1 MTHPQNHTGLRIVIM
16 VDNQVEEGLLPE
28 HGLSLWIDT
37 GAERIVFDTGQGTA
51 LANNANRLGIEWP
64 RADHLV
70 LSHGHFDHTGGL
82 GYALTQAPQV
92 HVYCH
97 PGVVQPRYSIR
108 LGKPRPINM
117 PSEAR
122 GALSQVPE
130 HRLHWVLDPTMLSPR
145 IGLSGP
151 IARTAACEDT
161 GGPFF
166 LDLRGRRPDPIE
178 DDLALWIRTDRGLL
192 VCVGCCQAGLV
203 NTLQHILRL
212 NPGEKIHTLIGGFH
226 LLNAGGERLQQT
238 IAALRSIMPDR
249 VIPCHCTGEH
259 AIAALHDSLG
269 SRISPGA
276 AGKIYWI

>member
-1 MTHPQNHTGLRIVIM
+1 MTHPHNQSGLRIAIM
-16 VDNQVEEGLLPE
+16 VDNQVTDGLLPE
-28 HGLSLWIDT
+28 HGFSLWIDT
-37 GAERIVFDTGQGTA
+37 GTERIVFDTGQGTA
-51 LANNANRLGIEWP
+51 LAHNAHRLGIDWA

-82 GYALTQAPQV
+82 RYALAQAPQM

-97 PGVVQPRYSIR
+97 PAVVQPRYSIH
-108 LGKPRPINM
+108 LGKPRPIHM

-122 GALSQVPE
+122 GALRQVPE
-130 HRLHWVLDPTMLSPR
+130 QRLHWVLNPTMLSAR

-151 IARTAACEDT
+151 IARTAVSEDT
-161 GGPFF
+161 GGPFY

-178 DDLALWIRTDRGLL
+178 DDLALWIRTERGLV
-192 VCVGCCQAGLV
+192 VCVGCCHAGLV
-203 NTLQHILRL
+203 NTLQHILHL
-212 NPGEKIHTLIGGFH
+212 NPGEKIHTIIGGFH
-226 LLNAGGERLQQT
+226 LLNADGERLQQT

-259 AIAALHDSLG
+259 AVAALHDSLG

-276 AGKIYWI
+276 AGKMYWI